1 MHLLAAGHYDALT
14 AATAPI
20 GGYRTI
26 AEVVGFNL
34 SHWSR
39 ASGGYSPRKAA
50 AAVMVDDGEGKKY
63 FVENHT
69 SFSGA

>member
-1 MHLLAAGHYDALT
+1 MHLLAAGHSDTL
-14 AATAPI
+14 AATMTPI